1 MNESL
6 PQQDLRG
13 IVQTTRIIV
22 LAMGLGVLAFG
33 SVTLILGLPDLQAPL
48 EMLTMLSVFAGIL
61 AAVMSL
67 IAPRFV
73 VAEACRK
80 IAAETGP
87 PSGDASAQPAGAQ
100 TDAAKLAAA
109 YQTKTIVAAAVL
121 EGAAFFALVVYM
133 VERHVASLA
142 VAAVLL
148 LGLLA
153 HIPTTASV
161 EGWISD
167 RLGKMR
173 DQRRFLP

>member
-1 MNESL
+1 MNENS
-6 PQQDLRG
+6 PQQDIRG
-13 IVQTTRIIV
+13 TVQTTRIIV

-33 SVTLILGLPDLQAPL
+33 GVTLIQGLPDLQAPL
-48 EMLTMLSVFAGIL
+48 EMLTLLSVFAGIL
-61 AAVMSL
+61 AAVTSL
-67 IAPRFV
+67 IAPRVFA
-73 VAEACRK
+73 AEGCRK
-80 IAAETGP
+80 IAAGLGQPGGE
-87 PSGDASAQPAGAQ
+87 ASAQPAGAQ
-100 TDAAKLAAA
+100 TDAAKLAAV
-109 YQTKTIVAAAVL
+109 YQSKTIVAAAVL